1 MGADDSAAVNK
12 DQHETGKVVDAV
24 IEDQQLVMRKVHEL
38 AVKANHP
45 ACAGIDFSICF
56 STQIHVLPV
65 NVLYPLAR
73 SLCQNLPADC
83 RVRTELVA
91 KLVALLALRSEPLP
105 DRGVEE
111 AAAQTICG
119 IISKIF
125 MPFVEARIAPLLVLD
140 PGRGDLRLPQAAP
153 PADGAF

>member
-1 MGADDSAAVNK
+1 MGAHDSAAVNK

-24 IEDQQLVMRKVHEL
+24 IEDQQLVMSKVHDL
-38 AVKANHP
+38 AVKAEQP

-73 SLCQNLPADC
+73 SLCRNLPADC
-83 RVRTELVA
+83 RVRSELVDM
-91 KLVALLALRSEPLP
+91 LALRSEPLP
-105 DRGVEE
+105 DPSVED